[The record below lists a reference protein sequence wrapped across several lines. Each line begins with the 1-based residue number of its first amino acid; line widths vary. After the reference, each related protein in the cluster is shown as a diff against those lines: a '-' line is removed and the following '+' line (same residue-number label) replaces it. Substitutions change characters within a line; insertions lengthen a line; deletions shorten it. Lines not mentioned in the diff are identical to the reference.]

1 VPKILHFCA
10 FFGNM
15 RDMKRDILNKLL
27 DWRNSSNRKPL
38 ILTGARQVG
47 KTWAMKEF
55 GRQFYK
61 NTAYIMFE
69 KNENMQKLF
78 EGSLSP
84 KGLLPFLQA
93 EAGVAISPSDTLIV
107 FDEVQAVPNAIT
119 SLKFFQEEAPEYSI
133 VAAGSTLGVTLHD
146 GGLFP
151 VGKVDFATLHPMTFL
166 EFLEALGESQLVELA
181 KTAKDLAKINIFHEK
196 LEKYLRQYF
205 LVGGMPEVVKKYA
218 ETGSFDDVRNI
229 QENLLNAYEEDF
241 SKYAT
246 PLTATKLH
254 MLWRSIPSQI
264 TKENRRFIYGAVKG
278 GARARDFEVTIEWL
292 MDSSLVN
299 KVNRVSAPKQPLKAY
314 EDFGAFKLYLHDIG
328 LLGAL
333 AGVLPRAIVDDTT
346 IYTEF
351 KGALAE
357 QFVAQELA
365 AHGKKLFYWSSDD
378 SRQEVDFLM
387 ENNDGVVPIE
397 VKSGRSLSS
406 VSFARFMQEHN
417 SPYGFK
423 VSTLPYNKSE
433 RVVNLPLYLAFVA
446 GEGRGGWFR
455 VMGVN

>member
-1 VPKILHFCA
+1 
-10 FFGNM
+10 M

>member
-1 VPKILHFCA
+1 
-10 FFGNM
+10 
-15 RDMKRDILNKLL
+15 MKRDILNKLL